1 MSIKSFVSSIAALFV
16 GISALSAQTPE
27 EIVKEMTTRLA
38 RCESEGFSMDF
49 SIGLPIVGTF
59 VSHNMVRGEKLRSE
73 MEKEGKKSISWTDAT
88 TKWSYDVN
96 AGEITISTKDSSTSS
111 DTSDM
116 EAFEGIVDGYDL
128 VLQKET
134 VDTWYILCKKS
145 RKNKDKNDPK
155 RMELAVAKTTY
166 LPVYLRARQSL
177 FSFSIENITPGV
189 SEESVTFDPAGFP
202 GVKIIDNR

>member
-27 EIVKEMTTRLA
+27 EIVKEMTTQLA

-116 EAFEGIVDGYDL
+116 DAFEGIVDGYDL

-134 VDTWYILCKKS
+134 VDTWYILCRKS

-155 RMELAVAKTTY
+155 RMELAVAKATY
-166 LPVYLRARQSL
+166 LPVYLRVRQSL

>member
-155 RMELAVAKTTY
+155 RMELAVAKATY